1 MTCKVEIKFPIIKK
15 SNFSRFNPNLTLNA
29 QVQVLEYKR
38 NIFEISRERFDPGMI
53 IGNSKISIKKCQ
65 FREIVKRQPEQC
77 NCTETTRTVELYR
90 DNQSSGI
97 VQRQPEQWNFTETT
111 RTVELYRDNQNSGIV
126 QRQPEQWNFTETTRT
141 VELS

>member
-90 DNQSSGI
+90 N
-97 VQRQPEQWNFTETT
+97 
-111 RTVELYRDNQNSGIV
+111 YRMDV
-126 QRQPEQWNFTETTRT
+126 
-141 VELS
+141 LSNDCPFYFIITLVSYILFL